1 MLEPSSPFDSDT
13 TETPLADDESSTAAR
28 FDDIRPYTDAEV
40 PAVVASLI
48 HDPQFRAALAE
59 SRLPRIWRFSP
70 RLAKTL
76 VAISLEFKARHW
88 QSVGELQLLVGS
100 LMDQL
105 IASSVS
111 AFTVSGFDALPD
123 DGPFLFVANHRD
135 IALDPSFLNYA
146 LHREFGKTT
155 RIAIGDNLLGNPLAA
170 DLMRLNKSFVVQR
183 SATGTKAVFKALN
196 TTSAYIR
203 ASLAEGES
211 VWIAQRE
218 GRAKDGLD
226 KTEPA
231 VLKMLALAWRKEIDD
246 FRGFLDKVRLVPVAI
261 SYELDPCDVDKASEL
276 AERARNPE
284 FVKPENADIDS
295 IKRSLRGDKG
305 RVHLH
310 VGQPLEPIYLQA
322 EAVAEAIDAS
332 IRVGLAVFPTHVEA
346 ARRLGE
352 EVADSDWPVIPDVMR
367 AFAERVEQCPS
378 EDVGYLLEQYANT
391 CRFSRSDSGNAAEPA
406 IEPTP
411 E

>member
-1 MLEPSSPFDSDT
+1 MSDPSSSIDSDT
-13 TETPLADDESSTAAR
+13 TEVPLAAGESSTSVR

-48 HDPQFRAALAE
+48 HNPAFRAALAE
-59 SRLPRIWRFSP
+59 SRLPGVWRFSP
-70 RLAKTL
+70 KLAKAL
-76 VAISLEFKARHW
+76 VAVSLEFKARRW
-88 QSVGELQLLVGS
+88 QSVGELQLLVGA
-100 LMDQL
+100 LMGQL
-105 IASSVS
+105 IDTSVS

-183 SATGTKAVFKALN
+183 SATGAKAVFKALN

-203 ASLAEGES
+203 ASLADGES

-231 VLKMLALAWRKEIDD
+231 VLKMLSLAWRKDIED
-246 FRGFLDKVRLVPVAI
+246 FRGFLENVRLVPVAI
-261 SYELDPCDVDKASEL
+261 SYELDPCDADKASEL

-295 IKRSLRGDKG
+295 IVRSLRGNKG

-310 VGQPLEPIYLQA
+310 VGQPLEPLYLQA
-322 EAVAEAIDAS
+322 EAVAEAIDAGV
-332 IRVGLAVFPTHVEA
+332 REGLAVFPTHVEA

-352 EVADSDWPVIPDVMR
+352 DVPDSEWPVLPDVMR

-391 CRFSRSDSGNAAEPA
+391 CRFSRSDSGDAPEPA
-406 IEPTP
+406 IELLP